1 MPRPLRKPKKVEPR
15 AVFVDT
21 SGWIAFFS
29 QDDGNHAQ
37 ADQLIAGALATRKQL
52 ITSNLVLAEV
62 HRLLLFRAGIRAAAT
77 ALDKIATSPS
87 VHLVLATRDLHERAR
102 SWLDKLQDQV
112 ITLTDAVSFAVMED
126 ARCRAAV
133 TFDRDFWIAG
143 FERFQ
148 IAARR
153 R

>member
-1 MPRPLRKPKKVEPR
+1 MPSPPRKLKKTAHR

-29 QDDGNHAQ
+29 RDDRNHVQ
-37 ADQLIAGALATRKQL
+37 ADQLIARAIASRKQL
-52 ITSNLVLAEV
+52 LTSNLVLAEV

-87 VHLVLATRDLHERAR
+87 VDLVLATRELHERAR
-102 SWLDKLQDQV
+102 QWLDKLHDQV
-112 ITLTDAVSFAVMED
+112 ITLTDAISFAAME
-126 ARCRAAV
+126 AAHCRTAV

-143 FERFQ
+143 FERYQ
-148 IAARR
+148 LTTRR